1 MSAILETQNL
11 NKHFGGVTAVKD
23 VSFALAEGELR
34 CLIGPNG
41 AGKSTF
47 FKMLC
52 GQLKPSSGRI
62 MFAAADITGHEPHDI
77 ALGGIGIKTQVPSVY
92 DGLSVHEN
100 IMLSAW
106 RTRTKVE
113 ARSAAD
119 DLLTQIR
126 LSGQAERL
134 VGQLSHGQRQWVE
147 LAVVIAQEPKLV
159 LFDEPTAGMTLD
171 EVESTAALIRDIN
184 QRYAYSM
191 VVVEHDM
198 QFIRM
203 IADTVTVFHQG
214 SILAE
219 DNVENIL
226 RNPVVRD
233 VYLGRQR
240 IEGI

>member
-1 MSAILETQNL
+1 M
-11 NKHFGGVTAVKD
+11 
-23 VSFALAEGELR
+23 
-34 CLIGPNG
+34 
-41 AGKSTF
+41 
-47 FKMLC
+47 
-52 GQLKPSSGRI
+52 
-62 MFAAADITGHEPHDI
+62 
-77 ALGGIGIKTQVPSVY
+77 
-92 DGLSVHEN
+92 
-100 IMLSAW
+100 
-106 RTRTKVE
+106 
-113 ARSAAD
+113 
-119 DLLTQIR
+119 
-126 LSGQAERL
+126 
-134 VGQLSHGQRQWVE
+134 
-147 LAVVIAQEPKLV
+147 V